1 MFDQLTPVSVGQ
13 CRSCGEENDPDNY
26 RGITVLS
33 CFGKLFT
40 SVINDRI
47 HSFLETSDILGNEQ
61 SGFRKGHSTMDH
73 VFAVHCLTDVYL
85 QRKKKKLFCAF
96 IDYKKAFDSAQRG
109 LLWGK
114 LLNSGVNGKV
124 LRVMRDMYAKAK
136 SCVKTRH
143 GLSQFS
149 VSNIGLRQGE
159 NLSPVLFSLFLNDLK
174 GFLTSNNVQGL
185 KLPFALA
192 QDVCLQDVEKKKKI
206 VFIVVRG

>member
-1 MFDQLTPVSVGQ
+1 M
-13 CRSCGEENDPDNY
+13 
-26 RGITVLS
+26 
-33 CFGKLFT
+33 
-40 SVINDRI
+40 
-47 HSFLETSDILGNEQ
+47 
-61 SGFRKGHSTMDH
+61 
-73 VFAVHCLTDVYL
+73 
-85 QRKKKKLFCAF
+85 
-96 IDYKKAFDSAQRG
+96 QRG

-124 LRVMRDMYAKAK
+124 LHVIQDMYAKAK

-143 GLSQFS
+143 GLSQFF

-192 QDVCLQDVEKKKKI
+192 QDVCLQDI
-206 VFIVVRG
+206 DNFLYLFFIVVRG